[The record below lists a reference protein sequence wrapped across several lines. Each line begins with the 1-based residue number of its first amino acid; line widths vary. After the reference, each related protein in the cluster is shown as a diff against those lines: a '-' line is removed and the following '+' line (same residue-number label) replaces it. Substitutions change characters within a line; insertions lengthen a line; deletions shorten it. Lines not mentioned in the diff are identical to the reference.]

1 MTEIEPERQVLLPF
15 DISIAAWVTETTKQH
30 RIPRKALDVPAS
42 HFSFAMPSVMEN
54 SPGTQHHLKMTNL
67 ERIVVLSDPIT
78 SFLKTREAGSSEFAR
93 VSQAWAGAESLR
105 LAEWVVQIER
115 RSRLP
120 RSIPHL
126 PSRFL
131 CQEQPGRFL
140 LFITEET

>member
-1 MTEIEPERQVLLPF
+1 MTEIEPERQVFLPF

-78 SFLKTREAGSSEFAR
+78 SFLKAREAGSSEFAR
-93 VSQAWAGAESLR
+93 VSQATEKPGQEHRACVQPNGSSKLSDVLDFCVLFLIFPVDFFAKSNWADFCCL
-105 LAEWVVQIER
+105 
-115 RSRLP
+115 
-120 RSIPHL
+120 
-126 PSRFL
+126 
-131 CQEQPGRFL
+131 
-140 LFITEET
+140 